1 MTASEVF
8 EAVTGSGS
16 SDFAML
22 VAILNRRGAWCLI
35 GGLAVNCYVEPV
47 YTLDADIVVAASELS
62 AIKGDLIH
70 AGFSVE
76 EFPHSLNATMPK
88 SDLRIQFTLDSRYQ
102 GFVKNTKI
110 QEVLDQQVPVA
121 SLENIV
127 TGKIWAWSDERRRLS
142 KCKKD
147 ELYTPED
154 FTDEHRMIAETTR
167 QFIDNEVIPHIDELE
182 KHDWKLARELVRK
195 AADLG
200 LIGANIPE
208 EYGGLGL
215 DQTSGALVGENIGRC
230 ASFATTLGAESGIG
244 LLPIIYFGTEA
255 AKEKYLPRI
264 ASGELITAYALTEAG
279 SGSDAMAAKATAR
292 LSDDGT
298 HYVLNGEKMFIT
310 NGGFADIFIV
320 FAKVDGDKFS
330 AFIVERQEGLSP
342 GAEEH
347 KMGIKGSSTTPLVL
361 ADAKAP
367 LENLLGEIGKGHKIA
382 FNTLNIGRFKL
393 GAMCIG
399 GMKLM
404 LHESIR
410 YANERQQF
418 GKSISSFGAI
428 KSKLGEMA
436 IRTWVG
442 EAMIYRTLG
451 MIETAIGDTTDPD
464 AKRRAIEEYSA
475 ECSIIK
481 VALSEYCDY
490 LADEM
495 VQIFGGYGYSADY
508 PAERAYRDSRINRI
522 FEGTNE
528 INRMLIPGR
537 LMKSALSGRL
547 ALLPAA
553 QALMDEILTPQMAGF
568 DYDEGLLAAE
578 EKLAK
583 NAKKV
588 GLMTLGTAAQKYMM
602 KLGDQQEILIG
613 IADVIMDAYAME
625 SAILRARK
633 LAASAGEEAAARY
646 VDMTRVFCNDA
657 VERIEARAKNTLAG
671 MTDGDELRTLL
682 AALRRF
688 TKLTPV
694 NTIAARQRIADV
706 MIVANKYVY

>member
-1 MTASEVF
+1 MSAVAEQKQVVRGGEFLIADRTPDEVF
-8 EAVTGSGS
+8 
-16 SDFAML
+16 
-22 VAILNRRGAWCLI
+22 
-35 GGLAVNCYVEPV
+35 
-47 YTLDADIVVAASELS
+47 
-62 AIKGDLIH
+62 
-70 AGFSVE
+70 
-76 EFPHSLNATMPK
+76 
-88 SDLRIQFTLDSRYQ
+88 
-102 GFVKNTKI
+102 
-110 QEVLDQQVPVA
+110 
-121 SLENIV
+121 
-127 TGKIWAWSDERRRLS
+127 
-142 KCKKD
+142 
-147 ELYTPED
+147 TPED
-154 FTDEHRMIAETTR
+154 FTEEHHMIAETTR
-167 QFIDNEVIPHIDELE
+167 QFIDNEVIPHLDELE
-182 KHDWKLARELVRK
+182 KHDWKLARALVSK

-200 LIGANIPE
+200 LISANIPE

-255 AKEKYLPRI
+255 AKQKYLPKI

-292 LSDDGT
+292 LSADGT
-298 HYVLNGEKMFIT
+298 HYILNGEKMFIT

-330 AFIVERQEGLSP
+330 AFIVERQEGLTP

-361 ADAKAP
+361 SDAKAP

-451 MIETAIGDTTDPD
+451 MIEAAIGDTTDPD
-464 AKRRAIEEYSA
+464 AKMRAIEEYSA

-495 VQIFGGYGYSADY
+495 VQIYGGYGYSADY

-537 LMKSALSGRL
+537 LMKSALSGKL

-553 QALMDEILTPQMAGF
+553 KALMDEILTPQMVGF
-568 DYDEGLLAAE
+568 DDDEGLLAVE
-578 EKLAK
+578 QKLAK

-602 KLGDQQEILIG
+602 TLGEQQEVLLG

-625 SAILRARK
+625 STILRAQK
-633 LAASAGEEAAARY
+633 LAASQGEEAAARY
-646 VDMTRVFCNDA
+646 IDMTRVFCNDA

-671 MTDGDELRTLL
+671 MAEGDELRTLL

-706 MIVANKYVY
+706 MIEANKYVY

>member
-1 MTASEVF
+1 MS
-8 EAVTGSGS
+8 AVVETKQVVQG
-16 SDFAML
+16 
-22 VAILNRRGAWCLI
+22 GAFMI
-35 GGLAVNCYVEPV
+35 EDR
-47 YTLDADIVVAASELS
+47 TT
-62 AIKGDLIH
+62 
-70 AGFSVE
+70 E
-76 EFPHSLNATMPK
+76 EIF
-88 SDLRIQFTLDSRYQ
+88 
-102 GFVKNTKI
+102 
-110 QEVLDQQVPVA
+110 
-121 SLENIV
+121 
-127 TGKIWAWSDERRRLS
+127 
-142 KCKKD
+142 
-147 ELYTPED
+147 TPED
-154 FTDEHRMIAETTR
+154 FTEEHRMIAETTR
-167 QFIDNEVIPHIDELE
+167 QFIDNEVIPHIGDLE
-182 KHDWKLARELVRK
+182 KHDWKLARTLVGK

-255 AKEKYLPRI
+255 AKKKYLPKI
-264 ASGELITAYALTEAG
+264 ASGEVITAYALTEAG

-292 LSDDGT
+292 LSADGT
-298 HYVLNGEKMFIT
+298 HYLLNGEKMFIT

-367 LENLLGEIGKGHKIA
+367 VENLLGEVGKGHKIA

-404 LHESIR
+404 MHESIR

-451 MIETAIGDTTDPD
+451 MIEDAIGDTTDPD
-464 AKRRAIEEYSA
+464 AKMRAIEEYSA

-508 PAERAYRDSRINRI
+508 PAERAYRDSRINR
-522 FEGTNE
+522 
-528 INRMLIPGR
+528 MLIPGR
-537 LMKSALSGRL
+537 LMKSALSGKL

-553 QALMDEILTPQMAGF
+553 QALMDEILTPQIAGF
-568 DYDEGLLAAE
+568 DDDDGLLAAE
-578 EKLAK
+578 TKLAK

-602 KLGDQQEILIG
+602 TLGDQQEILIG
-613 IADVIMDAYAME
+613 IADIIMDAYAME
-625 SAILRARK
+625 SVILRTQK
-633 LAASAGEEAAARY
+633 LAGSQGEEAAARY
-646 VDMTRVFCNDA
+646 IDMTRVFCNDA

-671 MTDGDELRTLL
+671 MAEGDELRTLL

-694 NTIAARQRIADV
+694 NTIVARQRIADV
-706 MIVANKYVY
+706 MIEANRYVY

>member
-1 MTASEVF
+1 MSAVVEQKQLVQGGEFLIAHRTPDEVF
-8 EAVTGSGS
+8 
-16 SDFAML
+16 
-22 VAILNRRGAWCLI
+22 
-35 GGLAVNCYVEPV
+35 
-47 YTLDADIVVAASELS
+47 
-62 AIKGDLIH
+62 
-70 AGFSVE
+70 
-76 EFPHSLNATMPK
+76 
-88 SDLRIQFTLDSRYQ
+88 
-102 GFVKNTKI
+102 
-110 QEVLDQQVPVA
+110 
-121 SLENIV
+121 
-127 TGKIWAWSDERRRLS
+127 
-142 KCKKD
+142 
-147 ELYTPED
+147 TPED
-154 FTDEHRMIAETTR
+154 FTEEHRMIAETTR
-167 QFIDNEVIPHIDELE
+167 QFIDNEVVPHIDELE
-182 KHDWKLARELVRK
+182 KHDWKLARALVKK

-255 AKEKYLPRI
+255 AKQKYLPKI

-292 LSDDGT
+292 LSADGT
-298 HYVLNGEKMFIT
+298 HYLLNGEKMFIT

-330 AFIVERQEGLSP
+330 AFIVERQEGLTA

-347 KMGIKGSSTTPLVL
+347 KMGIKGSSTTPLIL

-404 LHESIR
+404 MHESIR

-442 EAMIYRTLG
+442 EAMIWRTLG
-451 MIETAIGDTTDPD
+451 MIEDAIGDTNDQE
-464 AKRRAIEEYSA
+464 AKMRAIEEYSA

-481 VALSEYCDY
+481 VALSEYCDF

-495 VQIFGGYGYSADY
+495 VQIFGGYGYTKDF
-508 PAERAYRDSRINRI
+508 PAEKYYRDAKLCTIG
-522 FEGTNE
+522 EGTSE
-528 INRMLIPGR
+528 I
-537 LMKSALSGRL
+537 
-547 ALLPAA
+547 
-553 QALMDEILTPQMAGF
+553 Q
-568 DYDEGLLAAE
+568 
-578 EKLAK
+578 KL
-583 NAKKV
+583 
-588 GLMTLGTAAQKYMM
+588 
-602 KLGDQQEILIG
+602 
-613 IADVIMDAYAME
+613 VI
-625 SAILRARK
+625 SRAILK
-633 LAASAGEEAAARY
+633 
-646 VDMTRVFCNDA
+646 
-657 VERIEARAKNTLAG
+657 
-671 MTDGDELRTLL
+671 
-682 AALRRF
+682 
-688 TKLTPV
+688 
-694 NTIAARQRIADV
+694 
-706 MIVANKYVY
+706 

>member
-1 MTASEVF
+1 MSAVVEQKQLVQGGEFLIADRTPDEVF
-8 EAVTGSGS
+8 
-16 SDFAML
+16 
-22 VAILNRRGAWCLI
+22 
-35 GGLAVNCYVEPV
+35 
-47 YTLDADIVVAASELS
+47 
-62 AIKGDLIH
+62 
-70 AGFSVE
+70 
-76 EFPHSLNATMPK
+76 
-88 SDLRIQFTLDSRYQ
+88 
-102 GFVKNTKI
+102 
-110 QEVLDQQVPVA
+110 
-121 SLENIV
+121 
-127 TGKIWAWSDERRRLS
+127 
-142 KCKKD
+142 
-147 ELYTPED
+147 TPED
-154 FTDEHRMIAETTR
+154 FTEEHRMIAETTR

-182 KHDWKLARELVRK
+182 KHDWKLARELVKK

-255 AKEKYLPRI
+255 AKEKYLPKI

-298 HYVLNGEKMFIT
+298 HYILNGEKMFIT

-330 AFIVERQEGLSP
+330 AFIVERQEGLAP

-367 LENLLGEIGKGHKIA
+367 LENLLGEVGKGHKIA

-393 GAMCIG
+393 GAMCSG

-451 MIETAIGDTTDPD
+451 MIEAAIGDTRDPD
-464 AKRRAIEEYSA
+464 AKMRAIEEYSA

-537 LMKSALSGRL
+537 LMKSALSGKL

-568 DYDEGLLAAE
+568 DDDEGLLATE

-633 LAASAGEEAAARY
+633 LAASEGEEAAARY
-646 VDMTRVFCNDA
+646 IDMTRVFCNDA

-671 MTDGDELRTLL
+671 MADGDELRTLL

-706 MIVANKYVY
+706 MIEANKYVY

>member
-1 MTASEVF
+1 MS
-8 EAVTGSGS
+8 AVVEQKQVVQGGS
-16 SDFAML
+16 F
-22 VAILNRRGAWCLI
+22 LI
-35 GGLAVNCYVEPV
+35 EDR
-47 YTLDADIVVAASELS
+47 T
-62 AIKGDLIH
+62 
-70 AGFSVE
+70 
-76 EFPHSLNATMPK
+76 T
-88 SDLRIQFTLDSRYQ
+88 
-102 GFVKNTKI
+102 
-110 QEVLDQQVPVA
+110 QE
-121 SLENIV
+121 IF
-127 TGKIWAWSDERRRLS
+127 
-142 KCKKD
+142 
-147 ELYTPED
+147 TPED
-154 FTDEHRMIAETTR
+154 FTEEHRMIAETTR
-167 QFIDNEVIPHIDELE
+167 QFIDNEVIPHLDSLE
-182 KHDWKLARELVRK
+182 HHDWKLARELVAK

-200 LIGANIPE
+200 LISANIPE

-255 AKEKYLPRI
+255 AKQKYLPKI
-264 ASGELITAYALTEAG
+264 ATGELITAYALTEAG

-298 HYVLNGEKMFIT
+298 HYILNGEKMFIT

-320 FAKVDGDKFS
+320 FAKVDGDKFT
-330 AFIVERQEGLSP
+330 AFIVEKQDGVQP

-361 ADAKAP
+361 IDAIAP
-367 LENLLGEIGKGHKIA
+367 VENMLAEVGKGAKIA

-404 LHESIR
+404 VHEAIR

-418 GKSISSFGAI
+418 GKPISSFGAI

-442 EAMIYRTLG
+442 EAMTYRTLG
-451 MIETAIGDTTDPD
+451 MIEDAIDDPND
-464 AKRRAIEEYSA
+464 PNAKMKAIEEYSA

-481 VALSEYCDY
+481 VALSEYCDFV
-490 LADEM
+490 ADEM
-495 VQIFGGYGYSADY
+495 VQIYGGYGYSAHY

-537 LMKSALSGRL
+537 LMKSALSGKL

-553 QALMDEILTPQMAGF
+553 QALMDEILSPQMASF
-568 DYDEGLLAAE
+568 DDDERLLAAE
-578 EKLAK
+578 QKLAK

-588 GLMTLGTAAQKYMM
+588 ALMTLGTAAQKYMM
-602 KLGDQQEILIG
+602 ALGDQQEVLMG
-613 IADVIMDAYAME
+613 IADIIMDAYAME
-625 SAILRARK
+625 SAILRAQK
-633 LAASAGEEAAARY
+633 LAASQGEAAAARY
-646 VDMTRVFCNDA
+646 IDMTQVFCNDA

-671 MTDGDELRTLL
+671 IAEGDELRTLL

-688 TKLTPV
+688 TKMTPM
-694 NTIAARQRIADV
+694 NTITARQRIADV
-706 MIVANKYVY
+706 LIEANKYAY

>member
-1 MTASEVF
+1 MSAVVEQKQLVQGGEFLIAHRTPDEVF
-8 EAVTGSGS
+8 
-16 SDFAML
+16 
-22 VAILNRRGAWCLI
+22 
-35 GGLAVNCYVEPV
+35 
-47 YTLDADIVVAASELS
+47 
-62 AIKGDLIH
+62 
-70 AGFSVE
+70 
-76 EFPHSLNATMPK
+76 
-88 SDLRIQFTLDSRYQ
+88 
-102 GFVKNTKI
+102 
-110 QEVLDQQVPVA
+110 
-121 SLENIV
+121 
-127 TGKIWAWSDERRRLS
+127 
-142 KCKKD
+142 
-147 ELYTPED
+147 TPED
-154 FTDEHRMIAETTR
+154 FTEEHRMIAETTR
-167 QFIDNEVIPHIDELE
+167 QFIDNEVVPHIGELE
-182 KHDWKLARELVRK
+182 KHDWKLARELVKK

-255 AKEKYLPRI
+255 AKQKYLPKI

-292 LSDDGT
+292 LSADGT
-298 HYVLNGEKMFIT
+298 HYLLNGEKMFIT

-330 AFIVERQEGLSP
+330 AFIVERQEGLTA

-347 KMGIKGSSTTPLVL
+347 KMGIKGSSTTPLIL

-404 LHESIR
+404 MHESIR

-418 GKSISSFGAI
+418 GKSISAFGAI

-442 EAMIYRTLG
+442 EAMIWRTLG
-451 MIETAIGDTTDPD
+451 MIEDAIGDTNDQE
-464 AKRRAIEEYSA
+464 AKMRAIEEYSA

-537 LMKSALSGRL
+537 LMKSALAGKL

-553 QALMDEILTPQMAGF
+553 QALMDEILTPPMASF
-568 DYDEGLLAAE
+568 DEDDSLLAAE
-578 EKLAK
+578 QQLAR

-588 GLMTLGTAAQKYMM
+588 GLMTLGTAAQKFMM

-613 IADVIMDAYAME
+613 IADIIMDAYAME
-625 SAILRARK
+625 SAILRAQK
-633 LAASAGEEAAARY
+633 LAAAQGEAAAARY
-646 VDMTRVFCNDA
+646 LDITRVFCNDA
-657 VERIEARAKNTLAG
+657 VERIDARAKNTLAG
-671 MTDGDELRTLL
+671 MAEGDELRTLL

-706 MIVANKYVY
+706 MIEANKYVY

>member
-1 MTASEVF
+1 MSA
-8 EAVTGSGS
+8 AVEQKQIVNG
-16 SDFAML
+16 
-22 VAILNRRGAWCLI
+22 GAFLI
-35 GGLAVNCYVEPV
+35 
-47 YTLDADIVVAASELS
+47 
-62 AIKGDLIH
+62 
-70 AGFSVE
+70 E
-76 EFPHSLNATMPK
+76 ERT
-88 SDLRIQFTLDSRYQ
+88 
-102 GFVKNTKI
+102 TKEI
-110 QEVLDQQVPVA
+110 F
-121 SLENIV
+121 
-127 TGKIWAWSDERRRLS
+127 
-142 KCKKD
+142 
-147 ELYTPED
+147 TPED
-154 FTDEHRMIAETTR
+154 FTEEHRMIAETTR
-167 QFIDNEVIPHIDELE
+167 QFVDNEVMPHIDELE
-182 KHDWKLARELVRK
+182 KKDWKLARELVKK

-215 DQTSGALVGENIGRC
+215 DQTSGALVGENIGRS

-244 LLPIIYFGTEA
+244 LLPIIYFGTET
-255 AKEKYLPRI
+255 AKQKYLPKI

-292 LSDDGT
+292 LSADGT
-298 HYVLNGEKMFIT
+298 HYILNGEKMFIT

-330 AFIVERQEGLSP
+330 AFIVEKQDGVSP

-367 LENLLGEIGKGHKIA
+367 VENLLGEVGKGHKIA
-382 FNTLNIGRFKL
+382 FNILNIGRFKL

-404 LHESIR
+404 IHEATR

-428 KSKLGEMA
+428 KSKLAEMA

-442 EAMIYRTLG
+442 ESMTYRTLG
-451 MIETAIGDTTDPD
+451 MIEDAVSDTTDPD
-464 AKRRAIEEYSA
+464 AKLRAIEEYSA

-490 LADEM
+490 VADEM
-495 VQIFGGYGYSADY
+495 VQIYGGYGYSADY

-537 LMKSALSGRL
+537 LMKSALSGKL

-553 QALMDEILTPQMAGF
+553 QGLMDEILSPQMASF
-568 DYDEGLLAAE
+568 DDDEGVLAAE
-578 EKLAK
+578 QKLAR

-588 GLMTLGTAAQKYMM
+588 ALMTLGTAAQKYMT
-602 KLGDQQEILIG
+602 KLGDEQEILLG
-613 IADVIMDAYAME
+613 IADIIMDTYAME
-625 SAILRARK
+625 SAILRAQK
-633 LAASAGEEAAARY
+633 LAASQGEDAAARY
-646 VDMTRVFCNDA
+646 IDMTRVFCNDA

-671 MTDGDELRTLL
+671 MAEGDELRTLL

-688 TKLTPV
+688 TKLTPM
-694 NTIAARQRIADV
+694 NTITARQRIAEV
-706 MIVANKYVY
+706 LISANKWAY